1 MKTRTSS
8 ALLPQR
14 SPDRAPSLAWQ
25 QTNDG
30 YRSSPRD
37 DDREQ
42 LKNGTS
48 TSDAVTFR
56 HKLMKRPRS
65 PHSHA
70 NDASSSSGV
79 LPPIHNTGGGT
90 TPMMPVQERQQRQM
104 RSFLQNFL
112 ADESGRFQPVIDLQ
126 QHALDTGITV
136 TDATL
141 QEVVNAVPTLR
152 GLKLT
157 GCAQIT
163 DAGIWAIARQCSQLD
178 TIYLAQCERVTELGL
193 RLLAHNCQLVVVD
206 LSDCP
211 QITDTILQALAAG
224 CWMIQTFIMKRCQRI
239 TDAGIVKIAQ
249 CCKDLRHLDVS
260 ECEHVGE
267 YGDKALIEISKYC
280 SKLTVLDLFGC
291 RHVHD
296 AGVRAIARGCPL
308 LTTLKLTGCRDV
320 SSVAIRALANQCHQL
335 QTLSLAGCIK
345 TTNQDLRDIA
355 TKCSNI
361 SWLDISGSPNIDV
374 HGVRALAQH
383 CKNLTYLSLADC
395 QCISNA
401 ALNELA
407 KSTVSKPL
415 ATLSLAN
422 CPRIT
427 EAGVDALTSACTNL
441 VTLDLTGCEQIGRRF
456 LQKLIYKL
464 EFVEWATAF
473 FGFQPLPNAAEL
485 CRLRDQR
492 LLELR
497 SAIKIQSAM
506 RGCISRG
513 GLWEAKLKY
522 VEKRILPKIQAR
534 IRGFLARKRLALEKH
549 YVLQDR
555 AARVIGREY
564 RNLQLR
570 RMLARY
576 RRLRRIQENEEEA
589 ALIFQKLFRSY
600 QGRKRVRL
608 MREDIH
614 RQRQFEARI
623 HVMRDIA
630 AIKLQRAYRGHR
642 GRSEAAMLN
651 AACKAKRM
659 QLEKEKQS
667 AMYLQRVY
675 RGHRGRQLR
684 AQRLAELLYQKQQH
698 DGATKMQKVFRGHR
712 GRRNALILRE
722 EAKDLQLINAAM
734 TIQRYWRGIRQKHL
748 SAVLLGLIKL
758 RAREHQAAH
767 SIQAAYRM
775 HMSRGFMKT
784 MKLTILAQCKRLE
797 AATNIQ
803 RVLRGHRGRADC
815 EVQRELRKL
824 EAQAK
829 PLFAKEARLAALL
842 DDQRDRVESLGRKMH
857 ADEDEE
863 RILTLE
869 LEKTMKIKT
878 KYHDS
883 SRITGTPQRY
893 LTQYLQVQL
902 ADQLRAK
909 RIEIALDARSME
921 TLTTTLNDT
930 EKQLRVVKRALE
942 PLTDGVIKKTKENRC
957 KRLQETVRHQRRAA
971 TAIQR
976 IFRGYRVRC
985 AVREGG
991 NCWIRMWV
999 TEENGAPGQ
1008 EYYYNAFTGV
1018 TRWSRPLAMD
1028 IFHDDFAK
1036 PIEIEDVQQDTL
1048 VSERQEQGAQAP
1060 ATGTSRASSA
1070 RTDGAWY
1077 EAFDDALQATYY
1089 FHSGTKEY
1097 QWDRPVNLDTSFF
1110 TESLSSRK
1118 RKEWIDE
1125 QVEDLDELLATTIV
1139 RGSLLGQWEKRVEP
1153 ISEHFFFYHPPTR
1166 AVRASLS
1173 PRSVH
1178 ASINDNTSVAMQST
1192 RRSARN
1198 VSYSGDGSVSTRPLH
1213 WQYRYGYEYDA
1224 TGKLVQSSRQRPVW
1238 TEHLDPESGLMYYF
1252 NALTNEYRWEKP
1264 EDFNATYEQFA
1275 SQPNSSREW
1284 FKSQQQQLQQASGGD
1299 MEAAATSSRML
1310 TSRSVRTRALGKK
1323 WVEYVDPETQNTYYY
1338 NEITGETRW
1347 SLSPRSARDTSDS
1360 DDQISL
1366 ALYAQVKQLRE
1377 APVPYSARES
1387 HMSWLES
1394 TLAEKD
1400 WKKADALVQQ
1410 IFLREQSQVVAEK
1423 KTSKKEGG
1431 VGQRIPND
1439 IEAVSAPANA
1449 AQTQDLSSGD
1459 AFSAEQATTG
1469 CESAGDGVSVPVVE
1483 TESVAVETSQQST
1496 SLWAAFEDDA
1506 GNTFY
1511 FNEQTGKTSWTN
1523 PAEESNG
1530 GDSAAS
1536 DDWQIAYD
1544 SDGNAYY
1551 YNVATG
1557 ETSWTDPA
1565 ASTAYY

>member
-1 MKTRTSS
+1 
-8 ALLPQR
+8 
-14 SPDRAPSLAWQ
+14 
-25 QTNDG
+25 
-30 YRSSPRD
+30 
-37 DDREQ
+37 
-42 LKNGTS
+42 
-48 TSDAVTFR
+48 
-56 HKLMKRPRS
+56 
-65 PHSHA
+65 
-70 NDASSSSGV
+70 
-79 LPPIHNTGGGT
+79 
-90 TPMMPVQERQQRQM
+90 M

-112 ADESGRFQPVIDLQ
+112 VDESGRFQPVIDLQ

-141 QEVVNAVPTLR
+141 QEVVNTVPTLR

-193 RLLAHNCQLVVVD
+193 RLLAHNCQLVTVD

-211 QITDTILQALAAG
+211 QITDTILQTLAAG

-267 YGDKALIEISKYC
+267 YGDKALIEIGKYC
-280 SKLTVLDLFGC
+280 PKLTVLDLFGC

-320 SSVAIRALANQCHQL
+320 SSLAIRALANQCHQL
-335 QTLSLAGCIK
+335 LTLSLAGCVK
-345 TTNQDLRDIA
+345 TTNQDLSDIA

-361 SWLDISGSPNIDV
+361 SWLDISGSPNVDV

-383 CKNLTYLSLADC
+383 CKNLAYLSLADC
-395 QCISNA
+395 QRISDV

-427 EAGVDALTSACTNL
+427 ESGVDALTSACTNL

-464 EFVEWATAF
+464 EFVEWASTF

-485 CRLRDQR
+485 CRLRDRR

-534 IRGFLARKRLALEKH
+534 IRGFLVRKRLALEKQ
-549 YVLQDR
+549 YILQNS

-589 ALIFQKLFRSY
+589 ALIFQKLFRGY
-600 QGRKRVRL
+600 QGRKRVCM
-608 MREDIH
+608 MRDEIY
-614 RQRQFEARI
+614 RKKQFEARI
-623 HVMRDIA
+623 HVMREIA
-630 AIKLQRAYRGHR
+630 AIKLQRAYRGHC

-651 AACKAKRM
+651 AAREAKRL
-659 QLEKEKQS
+659 QGEKEKRS

-684 AQRLAELLYQKQQH
+684 AQRLAEILYQKQQH
-698 DGATKMQKVFRGHR
+698 DGATKMQKVFRGHK

-748 SAVLLGLIKL
+748 SAVLLGLLKL

-775 HMSRGFMKT
+775 HMSRGFMKA
-784 MKLTILAQCKRLE
+784 MKLTMLAQRKRLQ
-797 AATNIQ
+797 AAMNIQ

-829 PLFAKEARLAALL
+829 PLFAKEARLAALV

-863 RILTLE
+863 RMLTLE
-869 LEKTMKIKT
+869 LEKTVKIKT

-909 RIEIALDARSME
+909 RIEIALGARNME
-921 TLTTTLNDT
+921 TLTATLSDT
-930 EKQLRVVKRALE
+930 EKQLRVVKRSLE
-942 PLTDGVIKKTKENRC
+942 PLTDGVIKKTKENRS

-991 NCWIRMWV
+991 NCWIRMWT
-999 TEENGAPGQ
+999 TEKNGAPGR

-1036 PIEIEDVQQDTL
+1036 PIEIEDGQ
-1048 VSERQEQGAQAP
+1048 QGAVVSQRQDQDAP
-1060 ATGTSRASSA
+1060 ATGTSRLSSE
-1070 RTDGAWY
+1070 RTGGAWY
-1077 EAFDDALQATYY
+1077 EAFDDAIQAAYY

-1097 QWDRPVNLDTSFF
+1097 QWDKPANLDHSFF

-1118 RKEWIDE
+1118 RKDWIDE
-1125 QVEDLDELLATTIV
+1125 QLEDLDELLATTIV
-1139 RGSLLGQWEKRVEP
+1139 RGSMLGQWEKRVEP

-1178 ASINDNTSVAMQST
+1178 ASISGNSTSAAMQST
-1192 RRSARN
+1192 RRSARS
-1198 VSYSGDGSVSTRPLH
+1198 VSYSGDGSASTRPLH

-1224 TGKLVQSSRQRPVW
+1224 SGKLMQSSRQRPVW
-1238 TEHLDPESGLMYYF
+1238 TEHLDSESGFMYYF

-1264 EDFNATYEQFA
+1264 EDFSATYEQFV

-1284 FKSQQQQLQQASGGD
+1284 FNSQQQASGGD
-1299 MEAAATSSRML
+1299 MENAAMSSRVL
-1310 TSRSVRTRALGKK
+1310 TSRSVKTRSLGKK

-1377 APVPYSARES
+1377 TPVPYSAREA

-1394 TLAEKD
+1394 ALAEKD

-1423 KTSKKEGG
+1423 KTSRKEHSVDRSG
-1431 VGQRIPND
+1431 PLSN
-1439 IEAVSAPANA
+1439 ETVSVQATTLAGA
-1449 AQTQDLSSGD
+1449 AQMQELRTEKSS
-1459 AFSAEQATTG
+1459 SVEQATT
-1469 CESAGDGVSVPVVE
+1469 EHKTVEDAVGDSGAVTEMEKVVI
-1483 TESVAVETSQQST
+1483 ETSQQST
-1496 SLWAAFEDDA
+1496 SPWTAYVDDA

-1511 FNEQTGKTSWTN
+1511 FNEQTGETSWTD

-1530 GDSAAS
+1530 SSGSASAT
-1536 DDWQIAYD
+1536 DGWQNAYD

>member
-1 MKTRTSS
+1 MKDRTSP
-8 ALLPQR
+8 ARLPPR
-14 SPDRAPSLAWQ
+14 SPERAPSLAWH
-25 QTNDG
+25 QTQDG

-37 DDREQ
+37 DDHEQ
-42 LKNGTS
+42 LKNATS
-48 TSDAVTFR
+48 SSDAITFR

-65 PHSHA
+65 PHRHA
-70 NDASSSSGV
+70 NADPSSSSSCV
-79 LPPIHNTGGGT
+79 LPPIHSNGSGGGA

-141 QEVVNAVPTLR
+141 QEVVNTVPTLR
-152 GLKLT
+152 GLRLT

-163 DAGIWAIARQCSQLD
+163 DAGIWAIARQCSKLD

-193 RLLAHNCQLVVVD
+193 RLLAHNCQLVV
-206 LSDCP
+206 
-211 QITDTILQALAAG
+211 
-224 CWMIQTFIMKRCQRI
+224 TFIIKRCQRI

-267 YGDKALIEISKYC
+267 YGDKALVEIGKYC
-280 SKLTVLDLFGC
+280 PKLTVLDLFGC

-296 AGVRAIARGCPL
+296 AGLRAIARRCPL

-320 SSVAIRALANQCHQL
+320 TSVAIRALASQCHQL

-345 TTNQDLRDIA
+345 TTNQDLSDIA

-361 SWLDISGSPNIDV
+361 SWLDISGSPNIDT

-383 CKNLTYLSLADC
+383 CKKLTYLSLADC
-395 QCISNA
+395 QRISDT

-407 KSTVSKPL
+407 RSTVSKPL

-427 EAGVDALTSACTNL
+427 ESGVDALTSACTNL

-464 EFVEWATAF
+464 EFVEWASTF

-485 CRLRDQR
+485 CQVRDR
-492 LLELR
+492 KLLELR

-522 VEKRILPKIQAR
+522 VEKRILPKIQAK
-534 IRGFLARKRLALEKH
+534 IRGFLVRKRLALEKQ
-549 YVLQDR
+549 YILEDS

-570 RMLARY
+570 RMLARAK
-576 RRLRRIQENEEEA
+576 RLRRIREHEEEA
-589 ALIFQKLFRSY
+589 ALIFQKLFRGF
-600 QGRKRVRL
+600 QGRKRVRM
-608 MREDIH
+608 MRDEIH
-614 RQRQFEARI
+614 RQRQLEARI
-623 HVMRDIA
+623 HVMKEIA
-630 AIKLQRAYRGHR
+630 TIKLQRAYRGHR
-642 GRSEAAMLN
+642 GRSDAAMLN
-651 AACKAKRM
+651 AAREAKRR
-659 QLEKEKQS
+659 QVEKEKQS

-675 RGHRGRQLR
+675 RGHRGRQAR
-684 AQRLAELLYQKQQH
+684 AQRLAELLYKKQQH

-767 SIQAAYRM
+767 AIQAAYRM

-784 MKLTILAQCKRLE
+784 MKLTMIAQRKRLL

-803 RVLRGHRGRADC
+803 RVLRGHRGRAEC

-829 PLFAKEARLAALL
+829 PLFAKEARLAALV

-863 RILTLE
+863 RTLTLE

-909 RIEIALDARSME
+909 RIEIALDARNMK
-921 TLTTTLNDT
+921 TLSTALNDT

-942 PLTDGVIKKTKENRC
+942 PLTDGVIKKTKENRS

-985 AVREGG
+985 AVHEGG
-991 NCWIRMWV
+991 NCWIRMWT
-999 TEENGAPGQ
+999 TEENGAPAR

-1018 TRWSRPLAMD
+1018 ARWSRPLAMD
-1028 IFHDDFAK
+1028 IFHDEFAK
-1036 PIEIEDVQQDTL
+1036 PIAMDDAHQGTVGSQEEEVQAL
-1048 VSERQEQGAQAP
+1048 
-1060 ATGTSRASSA
+1060 ATGSSLSSSG

-1077 EAFDDALQATYY
+1077 EAFDEKLQSTYY

-1097 QWDRPVNLDTSFF
+1097 QWDKPANLETSFF

-1125 QVEDLDELLATTIV
+1125 QLDDLDELLATTIV
-1139 RGSLLGQWEKRVEP
+1139 KGSLLDQWEKRVEP
-1153 ISEHFFFYHPPTR
+1153 ISEHFFFYHPLTR
-1166 AVRASLS
+1166 EVRASVS
-1173 PRSVH
+1173 PRSIH
-1178 ASINDNTSVAMQST
+1178 ASISANTSVAMPST
-1192 RRSARN
+1192 RRSARSVN
-1198 VSYSGDGSVSTRPLH
+1198 YSGDGSTASARPLH

-1224 TGKLVQSSRQRPVW
+1224 SGKLVQSSQQRPVW
-1238 TEHLDPESGLMYYF
+1238 TEHLDPESGLMYFF
-1252 NALTNEYRWEKP
+1252 NVLTNEYRWEKP
-1264 EDFNATYEQFA
+1264 EDFSATYEQFV
-1275 SQPNSSREW
+1275 SQLNSSREW
-1284 FKSQQQQLQQASGGD
+1284 FKSQQTSGRS
-1299 MEAAATSSRML
+1299 MEDALTSSRVL
-1310 TSRSVRTRALGKK
+1310 TSRSVKKRALGKK

-1338 NEITGETRW
+1338 NAITGETRW

-1366 ALYAQVKQLRE
+1366 ALHAQVKQLRE
-1377 APVPYSARES
+1377 VPVPYSARES

-1394 TLAEKD
+1394 AIAEKD
-1400 WKKADALVQQ
+1400 WKKVDALVQQ
-1410 IFLREQSQVVAEK
+1410 IFLREQSQVVADK
-1423 KTSKKEGG
+1423 KTTRREESKAAGRQSSHVIQPE
-1431 VGQRIPND
+1431 
-1439 IEAVSAPANA
+1439 A
-1449 AQTQDLSSGD
+1449 AQDLTSTNVGAQMQERNTVEPVISGYEC
-1459 AFSAEQATTG
+1459 S
-1469 CESAGDGVSVPVVE
+1469 GDGVDSVPVG
-1483 TESVAVETSQQST
+1483 ESEST
-1496 SLWAAFEDDA
+1496 AADTTRSSVSPWTAFVDDA

-1511 FNEQTGKTSWTN
+1511 FNEQTGETSWTN
-1523 PAEESNG
+1523 PAETALNTDNG
-1530 GDSAAS
+1530 GIVAATT
-1536 DDWQIAYD
+1536 DWQIVYD

-1557 ETSWTDPA
+1557 ETSWTDPV
-1565 ASTAYY
+1565 ASTTYY

>member
-1 MKTRTSS
+1 MKDRTCP
-8 ALLPQR
+8 ALLPQP
-14 SPDRAPSLAWQ
+14 SPERAPSLAWQ
-25 QTNDG
+25 QSDNG

-37 DDREQ
+37 DDHEQ
-42 LKNGTS
+42 LKNATG

-65 PHSHA
+65 PHGHA
-70 NDASSSSGV
+70 NPSSNSV
-79 LPPIHNTGGGT
+79 LPPIHSSGGGGT
-90 TPMMPVQERQQRQM
+90 TPVMPVQERQQRQM

-141 QEVVNAVPTLR
+141 QEVVNTVPTLR
-152 GLKLT
+152 GLRLT
-157 GCAQIT
+157 GCSQIT
-163 DAGIWAIARQCSQLD
+163 DAGIWAIARQCSKLD

-211 QITDTILQALAAG
+211 QISDTILQTLAAG
-224 CWMIQTFIMKRCQRI
+224 CWMIQTFIIKRCQRI

-267 YGDKALIEISKYC
+267 YGDKALVEIGKYC
-280 SKLTVLDLFGC
+280 PKLTVLDLFGC

-296 AGVRAIARGCPL
+296 AGLRAIARGCPL

-320 SSVAIRALANQCHQL
+320 TSVAIRALANQCHQL
-335 QTLSLAGCIK
+335 MTLSLAGCIK
-345 TTNQDLRDIA
+345 TTNQDLSDIA

-361 SWLDISGSPNIDV
+361 SWLDISGSPNIDA

-395 QCISNA
+395 QRIGDA

-427 EAGVDALTSACTNL
+427 EPGVDALTSACTNL
-441 VTLDLTGCEQIGRRF
+441 VTLDLTSCEQIGRRF

-464 EFVEWATAF
+464 EFVEWASTF
-473 FGFQPLPNAAEL
+473 FGFQPLPNATEL
-485 CRLRDQR
+485 CRVRDRR
-492 LLELR
+492 LLEIR

-534 IRGFLARKRLALEKH
+534 IRGFLVRKRLALEKQH
-549 YVLQDR
+549 ILEDR
-555 AARVIGREY
+555 AARVIEREY

-570 RMLARY
+570 RMLARAK
-576 RRLRRIQENEEEA
+576 RLRRIQENEAEA
-589 ALIFQKLFRSY
+589 ALIFQKLFRGY
-600 QGRKRVRL
+600 QGRKRVCM
-608 MREDIH
+608 MRDEIQRR
-614 RQRQFEARI
+614 RQLEARI

-630 AIKLQRAYRGHR
+630 ATKLQRAYRGHR

-651 AACKAKRM
+651 AAREAKRR
-659 QLEKEKQS
+659 QIEKEKQS

-675 RGHRGRQLR
+675 RGHRGRQAR
-684 AQRLAELLYQKQQH
+684 AQRLTELLYKKQQH

-722 EAKDLQLINAAM
+722 EAKELQLINAAM

-767 SIQAAYRM
+767 SIQATYRM

-784 MKLTILAQCKRLE
+784 MKLTMIAQRKRLQ

-803 RVLRGHRGRADC
+803 RVLRGHRGRAEC
-815 EVQRELRKL
+815 EVQRELHKL
-824 EAQAK
+824 KAQAK
-829 PLFAKEARLAALL
+829 PLFAKEARLAALV
-842 DDQRDRVESLGRKMH
+842 DDQCDRVESLGRKMR

-863 RILTLE
+863 RMLTLE
-869 LEKTMKIKT
+869 LEKTVKIKT

-909 RIEIALDARSME
+909 RIEIALDARNME

-942 PLTDGVIKKTKENRC
+942 PLTDGVVKKTKENRS

-971 TAIQR
+971 TTIQR

-991 NCWIRMWV
+991 NCWIRMWM
-999 TEENGAPGQ
+999 TEENGAPGR
-1008 EYYYNAFTGV
+1008 EYYYNALTGV
-1018 TRWSRPLAMD
+1018 TRWSCPLAMD

-1036 PIEIEDVQQDTL
+1036 PIAIEVGAAVNQQH
-1048 VSERQEQGAQAP
+1048 EEQAP
-1060 ATGTSRASSA
+1060 GTISSLSSSTRTG
-1070 RTDGAWY
+1070 GAWF
-1077 EAFDDALQATYY
+1077 EAFDEALQATYY

-1097 QWDRPVNLDTSFF
+1097 QWDKPANLDTLFF

-1125 QVEDLDELLATTIV
+1125 QLEDLDELLATTIV
-1139 RGSLLGQWEKRVEP
+1139 KGSLLGQWEKRVEP

-1166 AVRASLS
+1166 EVRASLS

-1178 ASINDNTSVAMQST
+1178 ASISGNTAVAMHST
-1192 RRSARN
+1192 RRSARS
-1198 VSYSGDGSVSTRPLH
+1198 VGYSGDGSASSARPLH

-1224 TGKLVQSSRQRPVW
+1224 SGKLMQSSRQRPVW
-1238 TEHLDPESGLMYYF
+1238 TEHLDPESDLMYYF

-1264 EDFNATYEQFA
+1264 EGFSATYEQFV

-1284 FKSQQQQLQQASGGD
+1284 FKSQQQQASGRN
-1299 MEAAATSSRML
+1299 MEDAATSSSVL
-1310 TSRSVRTRALGKK
+1310 TSRSVKKRALGKK

-1366 ALYAQVKQLRE
+1366 ALHAQVKQLRDL
-1377 APVPYSARES
+1377 PVPYSARES

-1394 TLAEKD
+1394 AIAEKD
-1400 WKKADALVQQ
+1400 WKKVDALVQQ
-1410 IFLREQSQVVAEK
+1410 IFLREQSQAVTDKKTSRNENGVGQQSLNFVVSAPDTTLTSAAQVQELSFVVSSDEPDVSGYESGGEGDNAPVVKPEGAVVAE
-1423 KTSKKEGG
+1423 
-1431 VGQRIPND
+1431 
-1439 IEAVSAPANA
+1439 
-1449 AQTQDLSSGD
+1449 
-1459 AFSAEQATTG
+1459 
-1469 CESAGDGVSVPVVE
+1469 
-1483 TESVAVETSQQST
+1483 TSQLGT
-1496 SLWAAFEDDA
+1496 NLWAAFVDDA

-1511 FNEQTGKTSWTN
+1511 FNEQTGETSWTS
-1523 PAEESNG
+1523 PAEMASDTGNG
-1530 GDSAAS
+1530 GIGVATN
-1536 DDWQIAYD
+1536 DWQSAYD

-1565 ASTAYY
+1565 ASTAYH